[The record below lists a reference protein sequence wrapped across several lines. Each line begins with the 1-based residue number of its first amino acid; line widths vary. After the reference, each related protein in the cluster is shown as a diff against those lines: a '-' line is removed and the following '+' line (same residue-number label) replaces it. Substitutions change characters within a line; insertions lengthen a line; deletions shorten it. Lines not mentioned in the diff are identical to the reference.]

1 MDSPV
6 TASML
11 RQDLLA
17 VAELIQPCE
26 KVLDLG
32 CGDGLLLR
40 YLQDT
45 RQVTGRGVELS
56 ESGVLAC
63 VRRGISIRQGD
74 LHEGLGDYPDQSFDS
89 VILSYTIPYLNDP
102 GFIVKEML
110 RVGRRA
116 IVTFP
121 NWGHWRCRLTLLL
134 TGRVPSVPG
143 LPQSWDAS
151 PRARALTVQDFT
163 DFCRANNVRIKQQLY
178 FQGARRIPARWDT
191 NLRTTTA
198 IFELV

>member
-1 MDSPV
+1 
-6 TASML
+6 ML

-17 VAELIQPCE
+17 VAELVQPCE

-32 CGDGLLLR
+32 CGDGLLLK

-56 ESGVLAC
+56 EAGVLAC

-134 TGRVPSVPG
+134 TGRVPNVPG

-151 PRARALTVQDFT
+151 PRARALTVQDFA
-163 DFCRANNVRIKQQLY
+163 DFCRENNVRINRQIY
-178 FQGARRIPARWDT
+178 FQGPRRIPVRWDT
-191 NLRTTTA
+191 NLRATTA
-198 IFELV
+198 IFELI